1 MPILRHNHEQEFTIL
16 PNSLIRNPELSLR
29 DVGLLCYILS
39 LPPDWE
45 FSIRGLDAVIR
56 RNGISS
62 VRAGIAELEKQGYL
76 IRTQKRGNSGKFQC
90 SNWTVTDLPM
100 MQLQD
105 VLPKEAEPSSEKPIS
120 EKPMTEKPISE
131 KPTSVNRTQ
140 TKNIRNKEHTNK
152 EKREQ
157 KALSL
162 PGLQDVKAYI
172 QENGLQMDA
181 EQFYDYYTARGW
193 KLGDSPVADWTALAR
208 NWSRRQR
215 KEGAAIY
222 GNHDGGNEYGKN
234 GLELPW
240 KLGNEV

>member
-29 DVGLLCYILS
+29 DVGLLCYMLS

-45 FSIRGLDAVIR
+45 FSINGLDAVIQK
-56 RNGISS
+56 NGVSS
-62 VRAGIAELEKQGYL
+62 VKAGLKALEKMGYL
-76 IRTQKRGNSGKFQC
+76 QRTQVRGSNGRIQC
-90 SNWTVTDLPM
+90 WQWTVSDIPL
-100 MQLQD
+100 
-105 VLPKEAEPSSEKPIS
+105 KEPEVDFPHVEKPHV
-120 EKPMTEKPISE
+120 EKPHEENQP
-131 KPTSVNRTQ
+131 Q
-140 TKNIRNKEHTNK
+140 TKNIRNKEYTNK

-157 KALSL
+157 KAFPL
-162 PGLQDVKAYI
+162 PGLQEVKAYI

-193 KLGDSPVADWTALAR
+193 KLGGSPIADWTALAR

-222 GNHDGGNEYGKN
+222 GNHEGGNEYGKN
-234 GLELPW
+234 GLEFPW
-240 KLGNEV
+240 KLGTEV

>member
-29 DVGLLCYILS
+29 DMGLLCYILS

-62 VRAGIAELEKQGYL
+62 VRAGIMELEKHGYV
-76 IRTQKRGNSGKFQC
+76 IRTQKRGDSGKFQC
-90 SNWTVTDLPM
+90 SNWTVTDLPFQ
-100 MQLQD
+100 QLQD
-105 VLPKEAEPSSEKPIS
+105 VLTPEEEPLSEKPLS

-140 TKNIRNKEHTNK
+140 TKNISNKVNTNK

-157 KALSL
+157 KA
-162 PGLQDVKAYI
+162 PAIPVLQDIKAYI
-172 QENGLQMDA
+172 QENGLSVDA

-193 KLGDSPVADWTALAR
+193 MLSGTQIVDWTALLR
-208 NWSRRQR
+208 NWERRER
-215 KEGAAIY
+215 KEGV
-222 GNHDGGNEYGKN
+222 HYGKQN
-234 GLELPW
+234 PARLHEANRLELPW
-240 KLGNEV
+240 KLSTEL